1 MPLLVVRPES
11 ESSFEW
17 DTLPIM
23 IHRADFNNRPYPRN
37 PEQQPKREDGYQ
49 KLSHTSSNI
58 ASIKIVAVPTVIG
71 PDTTVVT
78 QQEDASAPVAEKKS
92 EARSATRPTTK
103 KSTTQTAKQPVTQAA
118 KQSGSQATKQTIYV
132 ETYGAQGKVWGHVT
146 LNGDRGSGT
155 IHDVD
160 ENTLSVTVTR
170 HGNELF
176 AVDQNS
182 RQYVFKIK
190 N

>member
-1 MPLLVVRPES
+1 MKLKTFFIFQFSFFFLL
-11 ESSFEW
+11 
-17 DTLPIM
+17 T
-23 IHRADFNNRPYPRN
+23 ACNQNAGN
-37 PEQQPKREDGYQ
+37 ED
-49 KLSHTSSNI
+49 SATRDS
-58 ASIKIVAVPTVIG
+58 VPTVIG